1 MQTNWNVAASL
12 RIMSALVPFISLW
25 HATSF
30 LFLSLSLSL
39 SLSHLQHVKTT
50 FA

>member
-39 SLSHLQHVKTT
+39 SHLQHVKTT